1 MGTIK
6 VNKLKE
12 TLHFY
17 TFTKMDKLNTRLSN
31 LENVISN
38 LVSSMKKIEEV
49 KKKDDLYNFTNQ
61 QLMKWLKDNQVNYNE
76 NIKDTLVDIV
86 WKNINEWEWEYY
98 YEDEE
103 DEEDEEDPE
112 PEKEESVSDL
122 TDDSDEEK

>member
-1 MGTIK
+1 
-6 VNKLKE
+6 
-12 TLHFY
+12 
-17 TFTKMDKLNTRLSN
+17 
-31 LENVISN
+31 
-38 LVSSMKKIEEV
+38 
-49 KKKDDLYNFTNQ
+49 
-61 QLMKWLKDNQVNYNE
+61 MKWLKDNQVNYNE

-103 DEEDEEDPE
+103 EEEDPE

>member
-1 MGTIK
+1 
-6 VNKLKE
+6 
-12 TLHFY
+12 
-17 TFTKMDKLNTRLSN
+17 MDKLNTRLSN

-103 DEEDEEDPE
+103 EEEEEEPE

>member
-103 DEEDEEDPE
+103 EHPE

>member
-103 DEEDEEDPE
+103 EEEDPE

>member
-12 TLHFY
+12 TLHFS

-103 DEEDEEDPE
+103 EDPE